1 MACKVQNINVIQNRL
16 FHIFAT
22 FSGCDNIESIDSIA
36 ITAICKMADAK
47 IAGRFKS
54 NDHSI
59 FISEITLAILRIFF
73 YLREGK
79 SESQTDYDF
88 RNNFITTK
96 NVYQNIDC

>member
-1 MACKVQNINVIQNRL
+1 MACNVQNINVIQNKL
-16 FHIFAT
+16 FQILVA
-22 FSGCDNIESIDSIA
+22 FSGWDNIDNIESIA
-36 ITAICKMADAK
+36 ITAICNMADAK

-79 SESQTDYDF
+79 SES
-88 RNNFITTK
+88 
-96 NVYQNIDC
+96 